1 MDYSKQTVQLP
12 GEIYELNQENLTQED
27 LFITVRQ
34 KLIKSIQS
42 GYSPGKQN
50 VVPLSG
56 GLDSRAVLGGLLQF
70 SEAVNLVTYTFGVPG
85 SWDFEIAS
93 KVARSVGVDNIRIPL
108 ENYDYSL
115 DELIEVSRCMDH
127 QTLLFFHAPYRI
139 IKREFSDH
147 LHWSGFL
154 GEAITGDHIRGT
166 LANNI
171 EEAKQKF
178 LDFNRFIKGAESE
191 FLTGGMAYAH
201 SKLNIPFPEQ
211 GFLTYEEGLDLLNR
225 QNKYIAPHVM
235 LQGFEHRT
243 PFNDPEVIGF
253 FLGLTE
259 AQKREQLFFKQF
271 LQWWKPS
278 LFGLPVKN
286 NMGLPLRSGP
296 WRPKFKKFV
305 LKVKKRVGKWRDPNV
320 NYFNFSNRIL
330 YDDKFRSLT
339 REQIN
344 DLKNRKVLP
353 DSIDPELLW
362 NTHQKKIRDYGKLL
376 QGLVSLE
383 IHLKAGKKL

>member
-12 GEIYELNQENLTQED
+12 DKIYEVNQEDLTQED

-34 KLIKSIQS
+34 KLIKSFQT
-42 GYSPGKQN
+42 GYSPGKLN

-70 SEAVNLVTYTFGVPG
+70 TEAVNLVTYTFGVPG

-93 KVARSVGVDNIRIPL
+93 KVARSVGVNNIRIPL

-166 LANNI
+166 LANSM

-178 LDFNRFIKGAESE
+178 LGSNRFIKGAESE
-191 FLTGGMAYAH
+191 ILSGGMDYAKEQLH
-201 SKLNIPFPEQ
+201 VPSADQ

-235 LQGFEHRT
+235 LQGFEHRA
-243 PFNDPEVIGF
+243 PFNDPQVIAF

-259 AQKREQLFFKQF
+259 AQKRDQVFFKEF

-278 LFGLPVKN
+278 LFELPVKN
-286 NMGLPLRSGP
+286 NMGLPLGVRP
-296 WRPKFKKFV
+296 WRPKLRKLM
-305 LKVKKRVGKWRDPNV
+305 LKVKKKVGKWNNPNI

-330 YDDKFRSLT
+330 YDDKFRALAWA
-339 REQIN
+339 QIN

-353 DSIDPELLW
+353 DSINPESLW
-362 NTHQKKIRDYGKLL
+362 STHQKKIRDHGPII